1 MTLRKLGN
9 PGINPGGVD
18 KLYGEDWNRLVDALT
33 GGIAESLIFLGPLR
47 VGQGGTS
54 YGKISVSNAGF
65 DGISVENV
73 NAGGSTWGLFVGDS
87 GIGLGS
93 TAGIIRKGSS
103 GAGIGGGDTLVMLR
117 FNTSGDLGLLSGGKL
132 YLDNAANTGGIGGD
146 TYITEGAT
154 NRLDFYGGGVRWL
167 MLGYND
173 GIVIPSTKKLFLDDG
188 GDSYLCEIG
197 ANQIAIV
204 AGGTERLRVHGGNQ
218 SIEVRASD
226 LVIDAA
232 KRLYLDGGSDTYI
245 RETSA
250 NVVDVYVG
258 GVQMM
263 QLNTTHID
271 INQKTLRNPKNSAN
285 TAVSGTPKTVEI
297 DIADTPYYFL
307 AYPTSSA

>member
-1 MTLRKLGN
+1 
-9 PGINPGGVD
+9 
-18 KLYGEDWNRLVDALT
+18 
-33 GGIAESLIFLGPLR
+33 
-47 VGQGGTS
+47 
-54 YGKISVSNAGF
+54 
-65 DGISVENV
+65 
-73 NAGGSTWGLFVGDS
+73 LFVGDS

-117 FNTSGDLGLLSGGKL
+117 FNTSGDFGILSGGKL
-132 YLDNAANTGGIGGD
+132 YLDNLANTGGIGGD

-173 GIVIPSTKKLFLDDG
+173 GVVIPSTKKLFLDDG
-188 GDSYLCEIG
+188 GDSYLYEIG

-271 INQKTLRNPKNSAN
+271 INQKVLRNPKNNAN

-297 DIADTPYYFL
+297 DIAGTPYYFL
-307 AYPTSSA
+307 AYPASSA